1 LITPL
6 VGKSHSHIGSR
17 ANWISRGIRGVPAV
31 IFDQRHLVTGA
42 QGVDNYITI
51 LHSLTK
57 GRAAQAALREE
68 RLPKAQVIH
77 KLGPPEVMQWEDWPV
92 PDLAP
97 GEVRLRHTAIGV
109 NFADTYHRGGISH
122 PWPVPPCPVVIGFE
136 GVGLVED
143 VGDGVDD
150 FQTGDR
156 VAYGIPPLG
165 SYSEVRNYPADK
177 LLHLPAGLDDKQ
189 VAALLMKGMTAHYL
203 LHRTY
208 KVEPGDTILVHA
220 AAGGMGLI
228 LCQWAKALGTTVVG
242 TVSTEE
248 KAEVARAAGC
258 DYPVVRTKE
267 DFVKKVREV
276 TDGEGAAV
284 VYEAIGKDTLQQSLD
299 SLRPMG
305 VCAAYGHVSGP
316 PDPIDII
323 QDLGRRGSLFITRP
337 AIMHYVAKRS
347 DLEWTA
353 RDLFKAIG
361 DGVLDA
367 NINYEYPLKDAVQAH
382 RAIESGKTLGAT
394 VLIP

>member
-1 LITPL
+1 M
-6 VGKSHSHIGSR
+6 S
-17 ANWISRGIRGVPAV
+17 
-31 IFDQRHLVTGA
+31 
-42 QGVDNYITI
+42 
-51 LHSLTK
+51 
-57 GRAAQAALREE
+57 
-68 RLPKAQVIH
+68 KAQVIH
-77 KLGPPEVMQWEDWPV
+77 ALGAPEAMQREDWPV
-92 PDLAP
+92 PDPAP
-97 GEVRLRHTAIGV
+97 GEVRLRHTAVGV

-136 GVGLVED
+136 GVGIVEG
-143 VGDGVDD
+143 VGEGVTE
-150 FQTGDR
+150 FETGDR

-165 SYSEVRNYPADK
+165 SYSEVRTYPADK
-177 LLHLPAGLDDKQ
+177 LLHLPDGLDERV

-208 KVEPGDTILVHA
+208 KVQPGDTILVHA

-228 LCQWAKALGTTVVG
+228 LCQWAKALGATIVG

-248 KAEVARAAGC
+248 KADAARAAGC
-258 DYPVVRTKE
+258 DHPVVRSKQ
-267 DFVKKVREV
+267 DFVAKVREV

-299 SLRPMG
+299 SLKLMG

-316 PDPIDII
+316 PDPVDII

-337 AIMHYVAKRS
+337 AIMHYVARRS

-353 RDLFKAIG
+353 GDLFKAIA
-361 DGVLDA
+361 DGILDA
-367 NINYEYPLKDAVQAH
+367 NINYEYPLKDAVKAH
-382 RAIESGKTLGAT
+382 QAIESGTTLGAT